1 VAEAHATK
9 KALDHLAKQSIDGAG
24 EFIAWL
30 WWLLLSSLL
39 SIFLQF
45 ALNFLGGDNIFQY

>member
-1 VAEAHATK
+1 MGTSLEIRKGFSSVSSCLMDVLDSNVAEAHATK

-30 WWLLLSSLL
+30 
-39 SIFLQF
+39 
-45 ALNFLGGDNIFQY
+45 